1 MDQKEWVE
9 AENALEQLLP
19 KIDAILVELDKAK
32 NWGFWDLLGG
42 GGLSGLIKRDKIY
55 KANQKLDQLR
65 LYLMDV
71 QKELGDVNLTLTNIP
86 DSNSDFMLDIVFD
99 NIFTDLRVQDEVK
112 TTYQEVTR
120 LKAEVLT
127 VLHKVQANR

>member
-1 MDQKEWVE
+1 MDKKEWVE
-9 AENALEQLLP
+9 AEKALEQLLP
-19 KIDAILVELDKAK
+19 KIDVILVELDKAK

-86 DSNSDFMLDIVFD
+86 DSNSVSRWSEDYLSGSIAIESRSI
-99 NIFTDLRVQDEVK
+99 NRFT
-112 TTYQEVTR
+112 
-120 LKAEVLT
+120 
-127 VLHKVQANR
+127 